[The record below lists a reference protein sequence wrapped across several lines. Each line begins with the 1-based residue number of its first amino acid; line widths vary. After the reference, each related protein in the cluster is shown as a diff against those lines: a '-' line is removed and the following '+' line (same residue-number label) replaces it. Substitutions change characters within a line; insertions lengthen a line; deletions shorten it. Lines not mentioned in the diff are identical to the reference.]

1 MCQVKIE
8 RGLARYIHYTPVME
22 PNNIIKSSL
31 IYDGTSLKVEQAV
44 KAWQIYQEFLKQLAA
59 TSEPGLEFE
68 FELRMTV
75 SISAVAEPVLEHPPL
90 PASPPPEPADDDDEP
105 TCDICGYVPPW
116 REMDTERGI
125 CMTCAEHF
133 EDSLKYYTEEFAHAS
148 ANGKDALSLLV
159 LRQRADNCR
168 DFIAAAAASYDGDLE
183 AHEARVEEKML
194 NKRAAECLG
203 RLPASFAPWWK
214 DTWTHEKWCQ
224 IDFAR
229 ETTGCAVASKD
240 TPIVQRLAA
249 MFVAEQHKV
258 RELKKTHAEV
268 LANIERAREEDMQ
281 AVEAR
286 HQREMEGLRN
296 QLRAAEAGC
305 EKKCH
310 DANRRG
316 YAMGYAFADEKA
328 TKVIEAVRADLQ
340 RLSAENK
347 ELRQQIEEDKQM
359 VDRHLKEVAKEH
371 AGITAWEKKE
381 IERLTAE
388 NKGLE
393 RRVAEESHWC
403 KHANMAART
412 AEMHAQ
418 MLRTD
423 VAELKKMNETL
434 LELVGPTQKLM
445 TSNPELFGGEARGTS
460 LPSPPPIVHLPPIK
474 EENKE
479 KPLSL
484 LERLMARPQAC
495 GLVESTPTALPDIV
509 EVEPPTE
516 DICMALSKAQYEE
529 MVKAAAVPTLLAVPH
544 ECTGHTT
551 PGGVPYKHAAP
562 FSCTTTP
569 PPPASPP
576 PSPIIVPDQ
585 PTACGAA
592 GCIDC
597 PPLEPVAVAEAA
609 PDTTQ
614 VSCVGFGKPKPN
626 YNHPNWPSPITK
638 RFAKHI
644 ANYAGKDPKTIKT
657 HEDALEYIAKRAK
670 ISVDTLLDYSI
681 KQYQLTFEGWS
692 LLGEPWASPKALYF
706 RMK

>member
-22 PNNIIKSSL
+22 PNNSVKSSL

-183 AHEARVEEKML
+183 AHEASLEQKML

-258 RELKKTHAEV
+258 RELKKAHAEV

-328 TKVIEAVRADLQ
+328 TKAFEAMRADLQ

-347 ELRQQIEEDKQM
+347 MLLQEDKQIEQM
-359 VDRHLKEVAKEH
+359 VQGHLKEIAKEH
-371 AGITAWEKKE
+371 AEITAWEKKE
-381 IERLTAE
+381 IERLTEE
-388 NKGLE
+388 NKKLE
-393 RRVAEESHWC
+393 MKIERLEWENNQIEEV
-403 KHANMAART
+403 M
-412 AEMHAQ
+412 Q

-423 VAELKKMNETL
+423 VAELKKENETL

-445 TSNPELFGGEARGTS
+445 TSNPELFGGEAHGTS

-495 GLVESTPTALPDIV
+495 GLVESTPTVLPDIV

-516 DICMALSKAQYEE
+516 DIGMALSKAQYEE
-529 MVKAAAVPTLLAVPH
+529 MFDDELPPLIPLS
-544 ECTGHTT
+544 
-551 PGGVPYKHAAP
+551 AAP
-562 FSCTTTP
+562 
-569 PPPASPP
+569 SPP
-576 PSPIIVPDQ
+576 VVPDQ

-626 YNHPNWPSPITK
+626 YNHPKWPSPITK